1 MARRWLFL
9 ATLRWLKADP
19 IARAWYLRKVR
30 TNGGVKLKAVIALMR
45 KLLAALYH
53 VARGA
58 TYDPYRLFDTRRL
71 QITAA

>member
-1 MARRWLFL
+1 MRW
-9 ATLRWLKADP
+9 TVGGVTRKKS
-19 IARAWYLRKVR
+19 WYQRKVR

-53 VARGA
+53 EVRGA
-58 TYDPYRLFDTRRL
+58 TYEPYRLFDTRRL